1 MSLQLF
7 IEDCHEIFAASQ
19 EAWSRLEAI
28 KNRRLFQLEILYL
41 TLKDNDPTESIM
53 RAIAILDEQEAEQR
67 KKYLALVAAHKAAL
81 DSQSQQSS
89 Q

>member
-19 EAWSRLEAI
+19 EAWGRLEAI

-41 TLKDNDPTESIM
+41 TIKDKDPAESIM
-53 RAIAILDEQEAEQR
+53 RAIAMLDDQEAEQR

-81 DSQSQQSS
+81 DSQSQSPQ
-89 Q
+89 